1 MSEDMTNT
9 WDLKHFKVLK
19 VVLHMK
25 NIFQNIILEQ
35 NDSVL
40 KKRSSHAIFFVCFYM
55 RIASYTP

>member
-40 KKRSSHAIFFVCFYM
+40 KKRSSHAIFLCV
-55 RIASYTP
+55 ST

>member
-9 WDLKHFKVLK
+9 WDLKRFKVLK

-40 KKRSSHAIFFVCFYM
+40 KKRSSHAILFCVFLHEN
-55 RIASYTP
+55 S